1 MDAVCT
7 LQTFHPIVGPDPR
20 FVRRSQESV
29 KMKYLSLALIA
40 AVMLSGTTMAEE
52 KKAAASAQQADSVHD
67 FKMESLA
74 GKEVDL
80 SKYKGKV
87 LLIVN
92 VASRCGATPQYEPLQ
107 QLHRKY
113 EDRGLVVMGFPCNQF
128 GAQEPGSADEIQ
140 QFCKANYGVEF
151 PMFAKINVNGDEQAP
166 LYEFLKEDA
175 SDHSNVG
182 WNFEKFVVGKDGK
195 VAGRFKT
202 RTQPDD
208 PAVVKLIEEELAK

>member
-52 KKAAASAQQADSVHD
+52 KKAAASAEQADSVHD

-92 VASRCGATPQYEPLQ
+92 VASRCGATPQYERLQ

-140 QFCKANYGVEF
+140 QFCKSNYGVEF
-151 PMFAKINVNGDEQAP
+151 PMFAKINVNGDEQTP
-166 LYEFLKEDA
+166 LYEFLKDDA
-175 SDHSNVG
+175 SDHSDIG

-202 RTQPDD
+202 RTEPDD
-208 PAVVKLIEEELAK
+208 PAVIKLIEEELAK